1 MGSALIRA
9 KQGSYMIELYG
20 IPNCNTMKKARTW
33 LAEAELEYEFHDY
46 KKAGITLA
54 HLSAWAD
61 QVGWEVLLNKR
72 GATWRNLPDEDK
84 ADVGREQALRLMVE
98 HPSLIKRPV
107 LIHPKGIEVGFDADR
122 YRMALT

>member
-1 MGSALIRA
+1 
-9 KQGSYMIELYG
+9 MIELYG

-33 LAEAELEYEFHDY
+33 LVEAGLEYDFHDY
-46 KKAGITLA
+46 KKVGITLA

-61 QVGWEVLLNKR
+61 QVGWEILLNKR
-72 GATWRNLPDEDK
+72 GTTWRNLPDEAK
-84 ADVGREQALRLMVE
+84 AEVGREQALRLMVE

-122 YRMALT
+122 YRAALLEP